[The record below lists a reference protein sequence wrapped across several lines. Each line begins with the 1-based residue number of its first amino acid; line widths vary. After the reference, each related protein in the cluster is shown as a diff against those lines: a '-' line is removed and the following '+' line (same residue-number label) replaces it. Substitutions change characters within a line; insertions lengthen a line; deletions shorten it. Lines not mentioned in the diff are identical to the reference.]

1 MDKPTTVN
9 TGPNP
14 SRATT
19 GEPSEPL
26 DQRGAAPMADSLPL
40 PKYHR
45 VYLVLLE
52 QLREGRFADG
62 LPSEL
67 MLGKQ
72 FGTSRITVRHALKRL
87 ASEGLIIR
95 EAGRGTRPAPP
106 QPAAAAGEDHVKQA
120 HSSRLTGLLGNIV
133 DVSLRTEV
141 DVLEWRTIHASEA
154 MAEVLQATPGAKLKK
169 AVRRRSLQG
178 TPMSYITTYV
188 PDALVSNFGR
198 RDLTHKPM
206 LRLLQESGVEL
217 GRARQTISA
226 RQADAV
232 VASAL
237 GVEIGTALLAV
248 QRLVYDTSERPVQLL
263 YGLYR
268 PDLYEYRMEISQ
280 VGDVDAQI
288 LVKANLSD

>member
-9 TGPNP
+9 TGPIP
-14 SRATT
+14 SRAAT

-95 EAGRGTRPAPP
+95 EAGRGTRPAP